1 MSFLET
7 IKQNSEKA
15 QVKWWPNFAFHYTD
29 VTNAVSILQSGKLYS
44 RIKAQAAK
52 VMKNDNASRQVI
64 DMTMSQTTS
73 YVRFYFRPLTPTQ
86 YYNEGFKHPAI
97 RYDGD
102 LNANIPVPVF
112 FVFHLELLLKDA
124 KVRFSNLSQ
133 AGYGSVLG
141 KGEEDF
147 SKLEFEKIYSN
158 GYVDEEVRKYR
169 HAELLYPDEY
179 NIDDSL
185 DAILCRNEVER
196 ATLLNLLFDLD
207 KMAYFKY
214 KDLIKVC
221 KKEMFEKNG
230 LFIDEIYFDFN
241 SISFAFSES
250 YDKRYYENKQLER
263 LGVDVLEP
271 VTIVL
276 SMEWR
281 NSRGIIFTK
290 HIEST
295 VDYRRPGV
303 LTLKNLPQIPRAKKL
318 AIKVKIEQNL
328 IGYITFNLEENEII

>member
-1 MSFLET
+1 MSFLEI

-29 VTNAVSILQSGKLYS
+29 VTNAISILQSGKLYS
-44 RIKAQAAK
+44 RIKAQAANI
-52 VMKNDNASRQVI
+52 MKNDNASRQVI
-64 DMTMSQTTS
+64 DMTMSQATS

-112 FVFHLELLLKDA
+112 FVFRLETLLKDG

-133 AGYGSVLG
+133 AGYGASLG
-141 KGEEDF
+141 QGEDDF

-179 NIDDSL
+179 YIDNSL

-207 KMAYFKY
+207 KKAYYKY

-221 KKEMFEKNG
+221 KKDMFEKNG
-230 LFIDEIYFDFN
+230 LFLDEVYFDFN

-250 YDKRYYENKQLER
+250 YDKKYYENKQLER
-263 LGVDVLEP
+263 LDVDVLDP

-281 NSRGIIFTK
+281 NTRGIIFTK

-295 VDYRRPGV
+295 VDYRKPGV

-318 AIKVKIEQNL
+318 SIKVMIEQKL
-328 IGYITFNLEENEII
+328 IGYIIFNLEENEII